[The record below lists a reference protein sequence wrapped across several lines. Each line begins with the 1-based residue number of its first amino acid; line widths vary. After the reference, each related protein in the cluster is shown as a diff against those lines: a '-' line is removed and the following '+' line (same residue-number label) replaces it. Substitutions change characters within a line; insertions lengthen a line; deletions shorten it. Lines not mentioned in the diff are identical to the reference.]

1 MSHQSDLI
9 STDIDAYLSQHER
22 KELLHLL
29 TCGSVDDGKSTLIG
43 RLLHD
48 SKMIYEDQLEAI
60 KSDSVKSGTTGDDFD
75 LALLVDGLQAE
86 REQGITIDV
95 AYRYFSTAK
104 RKFIIADTPGHEQY
118 TRNMATGASNCE
130 LAIILID
137 ARHGVQTQT
146 RRHTFIASLLGIKHI
161 IVAINK
167 MDLLDF
173 SEDVFNTIKQ
183 DYIDF
188 TKELN
193 TGELYFI
200 PISALDGDNVVN
212 PSKQTPWYDGETLM
226 WMLENV
232 KISADRNFEDF
243 RFPVQFV
250 NRPNLDFRGFCGTI
264 ASGIVRKGDEIIAL
278 PSGKSSKIKS
288 IVTYDEEL
296 EQAFTP
302 MAVTL
307 TLEDEIDISRGDMIV
322 HSDNLPISSDAFSA
336 NIVWMN
342 ETPLLTGKQY
352 EFKQASRS
360 FSGVITNIQHKVD
373 VNTLETSTTPS
384 LELNEIG
391 LCDFELAEAI
401 HFDSYLQNPSTGA
414 FIIIDRLS
422 NVTVGAGM
430 IETTT
435 KRKRKVVESS
445 TNHVTKEDRAARYG
459 QKPVTVMFVGISGSG
474 KSTLAHALER
484 RLFDMGRISTI
495 LDGKAMR
502 LGISKDLPHDA
513 DGRAEN
519 LRRSAY
525 IAKYLNDSGVICC
538 AAFVAPNTDSREHMS
553 DVIGEDNCIVV
564 YLNPPLDVCKQRD
577 PSGIYTAEAN
587 METGTVPGVSFPYE
601 DWENPNLILPTHEL
615 EVDECIDKV
624 INVLKEQSI
633 L

>member
-1 MSHQSDLI
+1 MSHQSELI
-9 STDIDAYLSQHER
+9 STDIDAYLAQHER

-60 KSDSVKSGTTGDDFD
+60 KSDSVKSGTTGNDFD

-118 TRNMATGASNCE
+118 TRNMATGASTCE

-137 ARHGVQTQT
+137 ARYGVQTQT

-167 MDLLDF
+167 MDLMNF

-183 DYIDF
+183 DYVDF

-200 PISALDGDNVVN
+200 PMSALNGDNVVN
-212 PSKQTPWYDGETLM
+212 PSEQTPWYDGETLM

-232 KISADRNFEDF
+232 KISADRNYEDF
-243 RFPVQFV
+243 RFPVQYV
-250 NRPNLDFRGFCGTI
+250 NRPNLDFRGYCGTI

-296 EQAFTP
+296 EQAHMP
-302 MAVTL
+302 MAITL

-322 HSDNLPISSDAFSA
+322 HSDNLPTSKDSFSA

-342 ETPLLTGKQY
+342 EKPLLAGEQY
-352 EFKQASRS
+352 EFKQASRA
-360 FSGVITNIQHKVD
+360 FSGTITNLQYKVD
-373 VNTLETSTTPS
+373 VNTLETSPTPS

-391 LCDFELAEAI
+391 LCDLEFSEAI
-401 HFDSYLQNPSTGA
+401 HFDSYSQNPSTGA

-430 IETTT
+430 IETVTKKKRRTT
-435 KRKRKVVESS
+435 ESS
-445 TNHVTKEDRAARYG
+445 TVHVTKEDRAARYG
-459 QKPVTVMFVGISGSG
+459 QKPVTIMFVGISGSG

-484 RLFDMGRISTI
+484 RLFDMGRISAI

-502 LGISKDLPHDA
+502 LGISRDLSHDA

-519 LRRSAY
+519 LRRSSY
-525 IAKYLNDSGVICC
+525 IAKYLNDSGLICC
-538 AAFVAPNTDSREHMS
+538 AAFVAPNADSREHMI
-553 DVIGEDNCIVV
+553 DVIGEENCIVV
-564 YLNPPLDVCKQRD
+564 YLNPPLEVCKQRD
-577 PSGIYTAEAN
+577 PSGIYAAEAN
-587 METGTVPGVSFPYE
+587 VETGTVPGISFPYE

-615 EVDECIDKV
+615 DVDECIDKL